1 MMNPGV
7 DTVVEVGLSLGG
19 VFSIAKFVTD
29 VVVVVVEVSGG
40 MVVLV
45 VDVAKCGGVL
55 SMMNS

>member
-29 VVVVVVEVSGG
+29 VVVVVVEVCGG